1 RDLRRKQSDRL
12 SFVIRREG
20 WITTDPAP
28 WNAQSMKLSQSY
40 IFFAVGDLIQ
50 APDDLAGYDDS
61 STGWCPGSPGAVPNK
76 YHSQHKFHP
85 CSSTSPSASLTN
97 HRCLSLIILN
107 RSEASAYHL
116 HHSQHQL
123 PSSATVNVSGISET
137 TTEHSLNEF
146 FSFCGKIKSIQR
158 TEKSA
163 TIVFEK
169 ESAAK
174 TSLMLDGGTLDNS
187 VIQVTL
193 PASSGS
199 SETPASP
206 TTPGEHDELK
216 QEDKPRSAIAAEYL
230 AHGYI
235 LGDQAVAKAIALD
248 QKHGISA
255 KFSTY
260 FHKIQER
267 AAKAKPATPT
277 LDATA
282 APLAAPAKGLSSL
295 MGWSQQYYE
304 KALASKHGA
313 KVKEFY
319 TTTSKQVLD
328 VHSEATR
335 IAEEKTG
342 HSIFQ
347 FPCLTKKSTPP
358 PPQEGSS
365 APTNESKSEVE
376 VKSSAPETSSV
387 PAQDEKK

>member
-1 RDLRRKQSDRL
+1 MS
-12 SFVIRREG
+12 
-20 WITTDPAP
+20 
-28 WNAQSMKLSQSY
+28 N
-40 IFFAVGDLIQ
+40 
-50 APDDLAGYDDS
+50 
-61 STGWCPGSPGAVPNK
+61 
-76 YHSQHKFHP
+76 
-85 CSSTSPSASLTN
+85 SA
-97 HRCLSLIILN
+97 
-107 RSEASAYHL
+107 
-116 HHSQHQL
+116 
-123 PSSATVNVSGISET
+123 ATVNVSGISET

-313 KVKEFY
+313 KPKR
-319 TTTSKQVLD
+319 KLD
-328 VHSEATR
+328 IPSFNSLVS
-335 IAEEKTG
+335 
-342 HSIFQ
+342 
-347 FPCLTKKSTPP
+347 LKSLLLLLPKRDL
-358 PPQEGSS
+358 

>member
-1 RDLRRKQSDRL
+1 MKDRDLRRKQSDRL

-50 APDDLAGYDDS
+50 APDDRRVPTCPDRLGGTASIESVEDDVFAVAGYDDS
-61 STGWCPGSPGAVPNK
+61 SRVVPRPTPVAIMSN
-76 YHSQHKFHP
+76 
-85 CSSTSPSASLTN
+85 SA
-97 HRCLSLIILN
+97 
-107 RSEASAYHL
+107 
-116 HHSQHQL
+116 
-123 PSSATVNVSGISET
+123 ATVNVSGISET

-260 FHKIQER
+260 FHKTNLELYHSHNADPGASGQSQASYTDSRCYSSPISS
-267 AAKAKPATPT
+267 
-277 LDATA
+277 
-282 APLAAPAKGLSSL
+282 PAKGLSSL

-347 FPCLTKKSTPP
+347 FPFYPP